1 MLPVLLLLLLG
12 APKRQ
17 LDAASRLRQP
27 NIQRALLGEP
37 QPQPVLIDATF
48 PIAAG
53 TAADQSDLETVVLL
67 PGVQLVAASPVQLPP
82 LGAAAPVEQ
91 HLPVARATTAPVHV
105 PLPPPLA
112 ATLVEPDL
120 PPMLATA
127 LVQLPL
133 LPPAL
138 TTAPAKPELPPML
151 ATMPV
156 QLTLLPPALTTAP
169 AEPEL
174 PPMLATMPVQPLLP
188 PPLTT
193 APVKPDLP
201 PVLNTIAP
209 EQLPMPPPREPAS
222 QQLALPSILLGRV
235 PVDLPVVLMTHAAP
249 ALIPCVRSIEEALQ
263 DAELMWRR
271 VASEALQRAGAAYE
285 LQCEQIAAALVRVDN
300 EVAAE
305 CAHARSQCSELRLEA
320 TQLEVDNAELRVL
333 AAEGQLEALQ
343 QQQLLEAACCRLQS
357 EAAAATV
364 PTCLLQ
370 IANAWNAQD
379 GAVPAV
385 MRAYL
390 QDLGTFCERGQVAQP
405 RQLTLKFL
413 TAIHN
418 VSPQAAALI
427 RGNLWAS
434 SCTTLEKASLEAY
447 GLRFSADGVQFR
459 YVQAACEYFRS
470 VNYCGYLQVSMDAT
484 AVSPIV
490 KLDQRTRQ
498 LVGFEGQ
505 TEPMENPEQ
514 IAAAFV
520 ANKGNKVSQA
530 QLILLAPCARG
541 VTPMPIGIVA
551 RGSGKD
557 KATSVH
563 VKSWYEESRRLTGM
577 CGYPLVGLGADGDSA
592 VRAYYEDQCCLQFRE
607 DGASD
612 ESEDEGD
619 APAARRRTSGRRPAG
634 LLRGAA
640 ALPEYYVC
648 VHRPSG
654 RVSVR
659 TIFTPLDELVA
670 INGVHV
676 PHGLCPI
683 TDPYHELKKLRNQLF
698 NGVSRALWLG
708 DFMVNLEHVR
718 VVYREHRAECGLAAT
733 DVNVND
739 KQNVAAAVSLLSL
752 DGKWLN
758 GLDDEGTRV
767 RAHTGLT
774 GLTGLTRAYY
784 YGAPGSAQAARRS
797 QPCGTRH
804 RRSSASGRGG

>member
-12 APKRQ
+12 APKRP

-48 PIAAG
+48 PIEAG
-53 TAADQSDLETVVLL
+53 TAAGQSDLETVVLL
-67 PGVQLVAASPVQLPP
+67 PGVQLVAVSPVQLPSVDNRQTHALPHALPP
-82 LGAAAPVEQ
+82 LAATTPVEQ
-91 HLPVARATTAPVHV
+91 HLPLPRATAALVQL

-112 ATLVEPDL
+112 ATPVEPDL
-120 PPMLATA
+120 LPMLSTVP
-127 LVQLPL
+127 VQLP
-133 LPPAL
+133 
-138 TTAPAKPELPPML
+138 
-151 ATMPV
+151 
-156 QLTLLPPALTTAP
+156 
-169 AEPEL
+169 
-174 PPMLATMPVQPLLP
+174 LP

-193 APVKPDLP
+193 APVEPDLLPMLASAPVQLPLPPPLRVEPDLP
-201 PVLNTIAP
+201 PVLTTTP
-209 EQLPMPPPREPAS
+209 VQLPLPLPWEPTS
-222 QQLALPSILLGRV
+222 QLALPSILLDKVPHSVSLGKAPPSISLGKV
-235 PVDLPVVLMTHAAP
+235 PVDLPVVLMTDAAP
-249 ALIPCVRSIEEALQ
+249 ALIPSLRSMEEALQ
-263 DAELMWRR
+263 DAELMWRG
-271 VASEALQRAGAAYE
+271 VASEALQRADAAYE
-285 LQCEQIAAALVRVDN
+285 MQCEQVAAALVRVDN
-300 EVAAE
+300 EVAAD
-305 CAHARSQCSELRLEA
+305 CARARSQCSELWIEA

-343 QQQLLEAACCRLQS
+343 QQKLLEAACRLAERS
-357 EAAAATV
+357 EARVATV
-364 PTCLLQ
+364 PACLLQ

-385 MRAYL
+385 MQAYL
-390 QDLGTFCERGQVAQP
+390 QDLGTFCERGRVAQP

-418 VSPQAAALI
+418 ASPQAAALI

-447 GLRFSADGVQFR
+447 GLRFSADGVQLR
-459 YVQAACEYFRS
+459 YVQAACDYFRS

-498 LVGFEGQ
+498 LVGFEGP
-505 TEPMENPEQ
+505 TEPMDSPEQ

-541 VTPMPIGIVA
+541 VSPIPIGIVA

-563 VKSWYEESRRLTGM
+563 VKSWYESSRRLTGV

-612 ESEDEGD
+612 ESEGEGE
-619 APAARRRTSGRRPAG
+619 APAARRRNSGRRPAG
-634 LLRGAA
+634 LLRGAT
-640 ALPEYYVC
+640 ALPEHYVC
-648 VHRPSG
+648 VHRPPG

-659 TIFTPLDELVA
+659 TIFTPLGELVA

-739 KQNVAAAVSLLSL
+739 KQNVAAAVSLLKL

-767 RAHTGLT
+767 RAHTCT
-774 GLTGLTRAYY
+774 YTCMHMTY
-784 YGAPGSAQAARRS
+784 
-797 QPCGTRH
+797 T
-804 RRSSASGRGG
+804 

>member
-12 APKRQ
+12 APKRP

-48 PIAAG
+48 PIEAG
-53 TAADQSDLETVVLL
+53 TAAGQSDLETVVLL
-67 PGVQLVAASPVQLPP
+67 PGVQLVAVSPVQLPSVDNRQTHALPHALPP
-82 LGAAAPVEQ
+82 LAATTPVEQ
-91 HLPVARATTAPVHV
+91 HLPLPRATAALVQL

-112 ATLVEPDL
+112 ATPVEPDL
-120 PPMLATA
+120 LPMLSTVP
-127 LVQLPL
+127 VQLPL
-133 LPPAL
+133 
-138 TTAPAKPELPPML
+138 
-151 ATMPV
+151 
-156 QLTLLPPALTTAP
+156 
-169 AEPEL
+169 
-174 PPMLATMPVQPLLP
+174 
-188 PPLTT
+188 
-193 APVKPDLP
+193 
-201 PVLNTIAP
+201 
-209 EQLPMPPPREPAS
+209 PPPREPTS
-222 QQLALPSILLGRV
+222 QLALPSISLGKVPRSVSLGKAPPSISLGKV
-235 PVDLPVVLMTHAAP
+235 PVDLPVVLMTDAAP
-249 ALIPCVRSIEEALQ
+249 ALIPSLRSMEEALQ
-263 DAELMWRR
+263 DAELMWRG
-271 VASEALQRAGAAYE
+271 VASEALQRADAAYE
-285 LQCEQIAAALVRVDN
+285 MQCEQVAAALVRVDN

-305 CAHARSQCSELRLEA
+305 CARARSQCSELWIEA

-343 QQQLLEAACCRLQS
+343 QQKLLEAACRLAERS
-357 EAAAATV
+357 EARVATV
-364 PTCLLQ
+364 PACLLQ

-385 MRAYL
+385 MQAYL
-390 QDLGTFCERGQVAQP
+390 QDLGTFCERGRVAQP

-418 VSPQAAALI
+418 ASPQAAALI

-447 GLRFSADGVQFR
+447 GLRFSADGVQLR
-459 YVQAACEYFRS
+459 YVQAACDYFRS

-498 LVGFEGQ
+498 LVGFEGP
-505 TEPMENPEQ
+505 TEPMDSPEQ
-514 IAAAFV
+514 IAATFM

-541 VTPMPIGIVA
+541 VSPIPIGIVA

-563 VKSWYEESRRLTGM
+563 VKSWYESSRRLTGV

-612 ESEDEGD
+612 ESEGEGE
-619 APAARRRTSGRRPAG
+619 APAARRRNSGRRPAG
-634 LLRGAA
+634 LLRGAT
-640 ALPEYYVC
+640 ALPEHYVC
-648 VHRPSG
+648 VHRPPG

-659 TIFTPLDELVA
+659 TIFTPLGELVA

-739 KQNVAAAVSLLSL
+739 KQNVAAAVSLLKL

-767 RAHTGLT
+767 RAHTCT
-774 GLTGLTRAYY
+774 YTCMHMTY
-784 YGAPGSAQAARRS
+784 
-797 QPCGTRH
+797 T
-804 RRSSASGRGG
+804 